1 MSRMLVSLVLPLFLA
16 FPLAALADAFSP
28 GSPAVVADDG
38 NNLRAQGGPGYRDSK
53 VLDTLNRGVQVRVL
67 RQEGAWS
74 EVVVGQTERGWVNS
88 KCLLPVEQY
97 LADPK
102 NRDDVYC
109 PGDYVRR
116 FVADLDGNHAAAV
129 VTLEDVPTL
138 SGGGG
143 RLVVKDAAGTTL
155 WRGPLADTLTP
166 PDKWHPL
173 FYFCSPGGVYWPALI
188 GDIEHDGFAE
198 IVAANA
204 QSDVSVSSFTVARW
218 NGKAFAVVRENE
230 SLVESPN
237 GSGRFAWQKWG
248 NASKDARWIM
258 EMKKLE
264 ADGTVVADIFEYGPT
279 LPLRFGTA
287 QLRFDPNGA
296 TLLRWIIPL
305 HAS

>member
-1 MSRMLVSLVLPLFLA
+1 MSRMLVSLVLLLLA
-16 FPLAALADAFSP
+16 LPLAALADAFPP

-38 NNLRAQGGPGYRDSK
+38 NNLRAQGGPGYQNSK
-53 VLDTLNRGVQVRVL
+53 ILNTLGKGVQVRVL

-74 EVVVGQTERGWVNS
+74 EVVVGQSERGWVNS
-88 KCLLPVEQY
+88 KCLIPVAQY

-102 NRDDVYC
+102 NRDDVHC
-109 PGDYVRR
+109 PADYVRR
-116 FVADLDGNHAAAV
+116 FTVDLDRDHAAAV
-129 VTLEDVPTL
+129 VTLADVATL

-143 RLVVKDAAGTTL
+143 QLVVKDAAGAPL
-155 WRGPLADTLTP
+155 WRGPVADTLEA
-166 PDKWHPL
+166 PDKWNPL
-173 FYFCSPGGVYWPALI
+173 FYFCSPGGVYWPSVI

-218 NGKAFAVVRENE
+218 NGKAFAMVRDNE
-230 SLVESPN
+230 SLLESPI
-237 GSGRFAWQKWG
+237 GSGRFVWQKWG

-264 ADGTVVADIFEYGPT
+264 SDGRVVADIFEYGPT

-287 QLRFDPNGA
+287 QLRFDQTGA